1 MINIKL
7 KNFEI
12 SNNHPFILI
21 AGPCV
26 LESREHALK
35 IASIIN
41 EICVDLKINF
51 IFKSSFD
58 KANRTSINSSRG
70 IGLNEAIKI
79 FNDIKEKFNC
89 PILTDVHKENQC
101 DQLVKVVDILQIPA
115 FLCRQTDLLLAAG
128 STQKIINIKKGQ
140 FISPYEVPKIIE
152 KIKSTNNDKI
162 LLTERG
168 FCFGYN
174 NLVNDFRSIAIMK
187 KTGYPVIFDAT
198 HSVQEPGAFGET
210 TGGKKEFIPVLSK
223 AAISVGIAGL
233 FIETHDNPE
242 NAPSDGSNMLNINS
256 LKKLLS
262 ILLKID
268 KVVKN

>member
-1 MINIKL
+1 M
-7 KNFEI
+7 
-12 SNNHPFILI
+12 
-21 AGPCV
+21 
-26 LESREHALK
+26 
-35 IASIIN
+35 
-41 EICVDLKINF
+41 
-51 IFKSSFD
+51 
-58 KANRTSINSSRG
+58 
-70 IGLNEAIKI
+70 
-79 FNDIKEKFNC
+79 
-89 PILTDVHKENQC
+89 
-101 DQLVKVVDILQIPA
+101 VK
-115 FLCRQTDLLLAAG
+115 
-128 STQKIINIKKGQ
+128 IKKGQ

-198 HSVQEPGAFGET
+198 HSVQEPGSIGET

-242 NAPSDGSNMLNINS
+242 NAPSDGSNMLNINN